1 MECISLCVYDTS
13 CFCTLSASA
22 FNLSNNPSL
31 HAWVRFLFSNLFM
44 ETCHSIPLHVELNY
58 NYHARQAIATEY
70 NAHENYSYKEHYL
83 VHTEHALSEY
93 CISTCS
99 STAAAVAGVLHC
111 TRCLVIVSWSC
122 IYILCIMKH
131 GMREYLHLIAP

>member
-58 NYHARQAIATEY
+58 ITQDKLLQQSTMHMKTTVTKNIT
-70 NAHENYSYKEHYL
+70 L
-83 VHTEHALSEY
+83 CTLSMHFQ
-93 CISTCS
+93 ST
-99 STAAAVAGVLHC
+99 V
-111 TRCLVIVSWSC
+111 
-122 IYILCIMKH
+122 
-131 GMREYLHLIAP
+131 YLHAAILQLQLLGFCTAHAV